1 MVTMRRFLEVSGF
14 VLAGGA
20 SRRMGRPKQG
30 LMLDGETMLERQC
43 RLLSGVC
50 CSVAVLGFRENPAN
64 HTFPAFEDTIPGHGP
79 LGGIYTGLSVTR
91 TEYNLFLGC
100 DLPFMKAG
108 FLRLL
113 CRRAV
118 ETGAG
123 VTVPICG
130 RADYQ
135 PLCAVYRRRVRGIIR
150 ATLLRGENQTTAF
163 YSGVRCEFI
172 GLQDVARAGF
182 GRWIF
187 TNMNT
192 PADYEAARRIV
203 TRGG

>member
-1 MVTMRRFLEVSGF
+1 MLRFLEVSGF

-20 SRRMGRPKQG
+20 SRRMGRPKQR
-30 LMLDGETMLERQC
+30 LMLCGETMLERQY

-50 CSVAVLGFRENPAN
+50 GSVAVVGSHENPAN
-64 HTFPAFEDTIPGHGP
+64 RDFPAFEDFIPSRGP
-79 LGGIYTGLSVTR
+79 LGGIYTGLLAAR

-100 DLPFMKAG
+100 DLPFMEAG

-118 ETGAG
+118 ETGAD
-123 VTVPICG
+123 VTVPNCG
-130 RADYQ
+130 RVAYE
-135 PLCAVYRRRVRGIIR
+135 PLSAVYRRRVRGIIR
-150 ATLLRGENQTTAF
+150 ARLLRGENKTTAF
-163 YSGVRCEFI
+163 FSGVRCEFI
-172 GLQDVARAGF
+172 GLQEMARAGF

-192 PADYEAARRIV
+192 PADYEAARKAVASGRW
-203 TRGG
+203 